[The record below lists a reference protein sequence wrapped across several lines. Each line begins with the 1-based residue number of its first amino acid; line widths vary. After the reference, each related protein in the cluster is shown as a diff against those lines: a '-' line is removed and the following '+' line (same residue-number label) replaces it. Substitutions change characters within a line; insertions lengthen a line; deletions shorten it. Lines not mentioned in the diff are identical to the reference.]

1 MSPHPALIIDDDENN
16 ISVLSQ
22 LLQIEGVGAIALSNL
37 NGLAQQLG
45 AVGAVSAVFLDL
57 EFPRSNGYE
66 AFEVIKAHPQ
76 FQNVPVIAY
85 TVHVNEFQQIEKLG
99 FDGLL
104 GKPVDA
110 DEFPAQWQKI
120 LSGQKIW
127 HIP

>member
-1 MSPHPALIIDDDENN
+1 MSHLPALIIDDDENN

-22 LLQIEGVGAIALSNL
+22 LLQIEGVGSIALSNL

-45 AVGAVSAVFLDL
+45 EVGAVSAVFLDL

-76 FQNVPVIAY
+76 FQGVPVIAY

-110 DEFPAQWQKI
+110 DEFPVQWRKI

>member
-1 MSPHPALIIDDDENN
+1 MSHLPALIIDDDENN

-22 LLQIEGVGAIALSNL
+22 LLQIEGVGSIALSNL

-45 AVGAVSAVFLDL
+45 GVGAVSAVFLDL

-76 FQNVPVIAY
+76 FQAVPVIAY

-110 DEFPAQWQKI
+110 DEFPVNWQKI

>member
-1 MSPHPALIIDDDENN
+1 MSHLPALIIDDDENN

-22 LLQIEGVGAIALSNL
+22 LLQIEGVGSIALSNL
-37 NGLAQQLG
+37 NGLTQQLG
-45 AVGAVSAVFLDL
+45 EVGAVSAVFLDL

-76 FQNVPVIAY
+76 FQGVPVIAY

-110 DEFPAQWQKI
+110 DEFPVQWQKI

>member
-1 MSPHPALIIDDDENN
+1 MSHLPALIIDDDENN

-22 LLQIEGVGAIALSNL
+22 LLQIEGVGSIALSNL

-45 AVGAVSAVFLDL
+45 EVGAVSAVFLDL

-76 FQNVPVIAY
+76 FHGVPVIAY

-110 DEFPAQWQKI
+110 DEFPVQWQKI

>member
-1 MSPHPALIIDDDENN
+1 MSPHLSLIIDNDENN

-22 LLQIEGVGAIALSNL
+22 LLQIEGAGAIALTNL
-37 NGLAQQLG
+37 NGLTQHLD
-45 AVGAVSAVFLDL
+45 AVGRVSVVFLDL

-66 AFEVIKAHPQ
+66 ALEVIKAHPQ
-76 FQNVPVIAY
+76 FQGVPVIAY
-85 TVHVNEFQQIEKLG
+85 TVHVNEFEKIEKLG
-99 FDGLL
+99 FDGLI

-110 DEFPAQWQKI
+110 DEFPVHWQKI